1 MNKKYLIAGVTA
13 SIWSMFMVW
22 LIGGRV
28 KRNYRGVS
36 ALRGDR

>member
-1 MNKKYLIAGVTA
+1 MKNKILIAGV
-13 SIWSMFMVW
+13 SVSLWSMFMVW

-36 ALRGDR
+36 ALRR

>member
-1 MNKKYLIAGVTA
+1 MKNKILIAGVTA

-22 LIGGRV
+22 LIGGKA
-28 KRNYRGVS
+28 KRTYRGVS